1 MMRWIVGS
9 SLKLRFLVGLVAVAL
24 LLLGF
29 VQLRGMP
36 VETLPE
42 FNPPM
47 VEIQTEALGLSGAEV
62 EQLVTVPLEQDLLN
76 GVAWLER
83 IRSESVP
90 GLSRIELIFQPGT
103 DVLKARQLVQE
114 RLIQAPGGIPNVSKA
129 PVVLQPLSSTSRV
142 MMIGLSSRDLSLID
156 MSVLARW
163 KLRPRLMGVP
173 GVANVAIWGQ
183 QERQLQV
190 QVDPEK
196 LRERG
201 VALDQ
206 VLQTTANALWV
217 SPLSFT
223 EASTPGTGG
232 FIDTSNQRLGIQHIL
247 PIMTAKDLAQVAVED
262 TGGRVLRL
270 ADVSRV
276 VEDHQPLI
284 GGAVASGGPSLMLVV
299 EKFPGANSLEVT
311 REVEA
316 ALDEMRPGLA
326 GITIDTGVYRP
337 ASFLEAATRELAVAL
352 LVGLVLMVAL
362 LGAAYLDWRVALIA
376 LVTIPLSLVT
386 AALVLYHRGATF
398 NSMVLAGLVIALG
411 VVVDD
416 TIVDTDNLRRR
427 LQQHARLGEM
437 GSESTM
443 AAFLRASL
451 EVRGPLLYATLMVV
465 VAAVPVL
472 FLQGVTG
479 SFVRPLGVSYLLAI
493 LASMAVALVVTP
505 ALTLLVFGGV
515 PLERR
520 RPPLLRWLQ
529 RGCAA
534 VLTRLIFRFRL
545 AYVGI
550 GVIAL
555 AGLAVLPQLN
565 GRPMLPAAQDRNL
578 LIHWDAAPG
587 MSRPEMDRITGR
599 AARELRTVPGVRDV
613 GAHLGRAVTSD
624 QVVDVNSAELW
635 VSIDPRADLPR
646 AVAAVRQVVNGY
658 PGLAHSL
665 VAYPEERIRQLR
677 TGENEPVVVRVYGE
691 NLQVL
696 RAKADE
702 VARALAGVR
711 GVVAPHVDG
720 QSTQP
725 TVEIE
730 TNLAAAQR
738 HAIKPGDVR
747 RAAATL
753 LSGVTVGNLFEE
765 QKVFDVVVWGEP
777 AVRHSLTSIRDML
790 IDTPAG
796 GRVRLGD
803 VATVRIA
810 PNPTAIQH
818 DAVSRYV
825 DVVAEVRGR
834 SLGAVTH
841 DVEQRVR
848 SIQFPL
854 EHHAEVLGA
863 SAERHEGRL
872 RLLSIAVAAAIGIL
886 LLLQAAFGS
895 WRLAA
900 LVFLTLPLALVG
912 GGLAAIAL
920 TRGEMTS
927 LGSFAGFFAVLAIA
941 VRNGVLLLRHYQGLE
956 QEGEEFGAGLVLR
969 GAEDR
974 AAPVALTALTV
985 AVGLLPL
992 LWFGGI
998 GGLDMVR
1005 PLAAV
1010 LLGGL
1015 VTSTVVGLVLL
1026 PFLYLQ
1032 FAPRRR
1038 PDSSDP
1044 QPQLSS
1050 TSR

>member
-9 SLKLRFLVGLVAVAL
+9 SLKLRFLVVLVAVAL

-47 VEIQTEALGLSGAEV
+47 VEIQTEALGLSAAEV

-76 GVAWLER
+76 GVAWLDR

-142 MMIGLSSRDLSLID
+142 IMIGLSSKNLSLID

-163 KLRPRLMGVP
+163 KIRPRLMGVS

-190 QVDPEK
+190 QVNPER

-201 VALDQ
+201 VTLDQ
-206 VLQTTANALWV
+206 VVQTTANALWV

-276 VEDHQPLI
+276 VEDNQPLI
-284 GGAVASGGPSLMLVV
+284 GAAVAGGGPSLMLVV
-299 EKFPGANSLEVT
+299 EKFPGANTLEVT
-311 REVEA
+311 RQVEA

-337 ASFLEAATRELAVAL
+337 ASFLEAATHQLAVAL
-352 LVGLVLMVAL
+352 LVGLILMVAL
-362 LGAAYLDWRVALIA
+362 LGGAYLSWRVALIS
-376 LVTIPLSLVT
+376 LVTIPLSLLT
-386 AALVLYHRGATF
+386 AALVLYHRGATI

-416 TIVDTDNLRRR
+416 TIVEVDNLRRR
-427 LQQHARLGEM
+427 LGQSRQLGEADN
-437 GSESTM
+437 ESTV
-443 AAFLRASL
+443 AAIVRASL
-451 EVRGPLLYATLMVV
+451 EVRGPMLYATLMVA
-465 VAAVPVL
+465 VATVPVF

-479 SFVRPLGVSYLLAI
+479 SFVRPLGVSYLLAV
-493 LASMAVALVVTP
+493 LASMAVALAVTP
-505 ALTLLVFGGV
+505 ALALLLLARA
-515 PLERR
+515 PLARR
-520 RPPLLRWLQ
+520 QPPLLRWLQ

-534 VLTRLIFRFRL
+534 ALTRLIFRPRL
-545 AYVGI
+545 AYVAI

-555 AGLAVLPQLN
+555 AGLAVLPQLG
-565 GRPMLPAAQDRNL
+565 GRPMLPAAQDRDL

-599 AARELRTVPGVRDV
+599 AALELRSVPGVRDV

-624 QVVDVNSAELW
+624 QVVNVNSGELW

-646 AVAAVRQVVNGY
+646 TVAAVSRVLNGY

-665 VAYPEERIRQLR
+665 ATYPEERIRRLQS
-677 TGENEPVVVRVYGE
+677 GEDEPVVVRVYGE

-696 RAKADE
+696 QAKAQE
-702 VARALAGVR
+702 VARAIAGVR
-711 GVVAPHVDG
+711 GVVAPHVNA
-720 QSTQP
+720 QSTEP

-738 HAIKPGDVR
+738 HRIKPGDVR

-753 LSGVTVGNLFEE
+753 LSGITVGNLFEE

-777 AVRHSLTSIRDML
+777 SVRHSLTSIQDML

-803 VATVRIA
+803 VATVRIQ
-810 PNPTAIQH
+810 PNPTAIRH

-825 DVVAEVRGR
+825 DVVAGIHGR

-848 SIQFPL
+848 DIQFPL
-854 EHHAEVLGA
+854 EHHAEVLRA
-863 SAERHEGRL
+863 SAERHEARL
-872 RLLSIAVAAAIGIL
+872 QVLSIAVAAAVGIL

-895 WRLAA
+895 WRLAT

-912 GGLAAIAL
+912 GGLAALAF
-920 TRGEMTS
+920 TRGGMTS
-927 LGSFAGFFAVLAIA
+927 LGSIAGFLAVLAIA
-941 VRNGVLLLRHYQGLE
+941 LRNGVLLIRQYQDLE
-956 QEGEEFGAGLVLR
+956 QGGEEFGAGLVLR
-969 GAEDR
+969 GAEQR

-985 AVGLLPL
+985 ALGLLPL

-998 GGLDMVR
+998 GGLDVVR

-1015 VTSTVVGLVLL
+1015 VTSTAVGLVVL

-1038 PDSSDP
+1038 TDPSDL

-1050 TSR
+1050 TP

>member
-9 SLKLRFLVGLVAVAL
+9 SLKLRFLVVLVAVAL

-47 VEIQTEALGLSGAEV
+47 VEIQTEALGLSAAEV

-76 GVAWLER
+76 GVAFLDQ
-83 IRSESVP
+83 IRSQSLP

-142 MMIGLSSRDLSLID
+142 IMIGLSSKNLSLID

-163 KLRPRLMGVP
+163 KIRPRLMGVS

-190 QVDPEK
+190 QVNPER

-201 VALDQ
+201 VTLDQ
-206 VLQTTANALWV
+206 VVQTTANALWV

-276 VEDHQPLI
+276 VEDNQPLI
-284 GGAVASGGPSLMLVV
+284 GAAVAGGGPSLMLVV
-299 EKFPGANSLEVT
+299 EKFPGANTLEVT
-311 REVEA
+311 RQVEA

-337 ASFLEAATRELAVAL
+337 ASFLEAATHQLAVAL
-352 LVGLVLMVAL
+352 LVGLILMVAL
-362 LGAAYLDWRVALIA
+362 LGGAYLSWRVALIS
-376 LVTIPLSLVT
+376 LITIPLSLLT
-386 AALVLYHRGATF
+386 AALVLYHRGATI

-416 TIVDTDNLRRR
+416 TIVEVDNLRRR
-427 LQQHARLGEM
+427 LGQSRQLGEADN
-437 GSESTM
+437 ESTV
-443 AAFLRASL
+443 AAIVRASL
-451 EVRGPLLYATLMVV
+451 EVRGPMLYATLMVA
-465 VAAVPVL
+465 VATVPVF

-479 SFVRPLGVSYLLAI
+479 SFVRPLGVSYLLAV
-493 LASMAVALVVTP
+493 LASMAVALAVTP
-505 ALTLLVFGGV
+505 ALALLLLARA
-515 PLERR
+515 PLARR
-520 RPPLLRWLQ
+520 QPPLLRWLQ

-534 VLTRLIFRFRL
+534 ALTRLIFRPRL
-545 AYVGI
+545 AYVAI

-555 AGLAVLPQLN
+555 AGLAVLPQLG
-565 GRPMLPAAQDRNL
+565 GRPMLPAAQDRDL

-599 AARELRTVPGVRDV
+599 AALELRSVPGVRDV

-624 QVVDVNSAELW
+624 QVVNVNSGELW

-646 AVAAVRQVVNGY
+646 TVAAVSRVLNGY

-665 VAYPEERIRQLR
+665 ATYPEERIRRLQS
-677 TGENEPVVVRVYGE
+677 GEDEPVVVRVYGE

-696 RAKADE
+696 QAKAQE
-702 VARALAGVR
+702 VARAIAGVR
-711 GVVAPHVDG
+711 GVVAPHVNA
-720 QSTQP
+720 QSTEP

-738 HAIKPGDVR
+738 HRIKPGDVR

-753 LSGVTVGNLFEE
+753 LSGITVGNLYEE

-777 AVRHSLTSIRDML
+777 SVRHSLTSIQDML

-803 VATVRIA
+803 VATVRIR
-810 PNPTAIQH
+810 PNPTAIRH

-825 DVVAEVRGR
+825 DVVAGIRGR

-848 SIQFPL
+848 DIQFPL
-854 EHHAEVLGA
+854 EHHAEVLRA
-863 SAERHEGRL
+863 SADRHEARL
-872 RLLSIAVAAAIGIL
+872 QVLSIAVAAAVGIL

-895 WRLAA
+895 WRLAT

-912 GGLAAIAL
+912 GGLAALAF
-920 TRGEMTS
+920 TRGGMTS
-927 LGSFAGFFAVLAIA
+927 LGSLAGFLAVLAIA
-941 VRNGVLLLRHYQGLE
+941 LRNGVLLIRQYQDLE
-956 QEGEEFGAGLVLR
+956 QGGEEFGAGLVLR
-969 GAEDR
+969 GAEQR

-985 AVGLLPL
+985 ALGLLPL

-998 GGLDMVR
+998 GGLDVVR

-1015 VTSTVVGLVLL
+1015 VTSTAVGLVVL

-1038 PDSSDP
+1038 TDPSDL

-1050 TSR
+1050 TP

>member
-9 SLKLRFLVGLVAVAL
+9 SLKLRFLVVLVAVAL

-47 VEIQTEALGLSGAEV
+47 VEIQTEALGLSAAEV

-76 GVAWLER
+76 GVAWLDR

-142 MMIGLSSRDLSLID
+142 IMIGLSSKNLSLID

-163 KLRPRLMGVP
+163 KIRPRLMGVS

-190 QVDPEK
+190 QVNPER

-201 VALDQ
+201 VTLDQ
-206 VLQTTANALWV
+206 VVQTTANALWV

-276 VEDHQPLI
+276 VEDNQPLI
-284 GGAVASGGPSLMLVV
+284 GAAVAGGGPSLMLVV
-299 EKFPGANSLEVT
+299 EKFPGANTLEVT
-311 REVEA
+311 RQVEA

-337 ASFLEAATRELAVAL
+337 ASFLEAATHQLAVAL
-352 LVGLVLMVAL
+352 LVGLILMVAL
-362 LGAAYLDWRVALIA
+362 LGGAYLSWRVALIS
-376 LVTIPLSLVT
+376 LVTIPLSLLT
-386 AALVLYHRGATF
+386 AALVLYHRGATI

-416 TIVDTDNLRRR
+416 TIVEVDNLRRR
-427 LQQHARLGEM
+427 LGQSRQLGEADN
-437 GSESTM
+437 ESTV
-443 AAFLRASL
+443 AAIVRASL
-451 EVRGPLLYATLMVV
+451 EVRGPMLYATLMVA
-465 VAAVPVL
+465 VATVPVF

-479 SFVRPLGVSYLLAI
+479 SFVRPLGVSYLLAV
-493 LASMAVALVVTP
+493 LASMAVALTVTP
-505 ALTLLVFGGV
+505 ALALLLLARA
-515 PLERR
+515 PLARR
-520 RPPLLRWLQ
+520 QPPLLRWLQ

-534 VLTRLIFRFRL
+534 ALTRLIFRPRL
-545 AYVGI
+545 AYVAI

-555 AGLAVLPQLN
+555 AGLAVLPQLG
-565 GRPMLPAAQDRNL
+565 GRPMLPAAQDRDL

-599 AARELRTVPGVRDV
+599 AALELRSVPGVRDV

-624 QVVDVNSAELW
+624 QVVNVNSGELW

-646 AVAAVRQVVNGY
+646 TVAAVSRVLNGY

-665 VAYPEERIRQLR
+665 ATYPEERIRRLQS
-677 TGENEPVVVRVYGE
+677 GEDEPVVVRVYGE

-696 RAKADE
+696 QAKAQE
-702 VARALAGVR
+702 VARAIAGVR
-711 GVVAPHVDG
+711 GVVAPHVNA
-720 QSTQP
+720 QSTEP

-738 HAIKPGDVR
+738 HRIKPGDVR

-753 LSGVTVGNLFEE
+753 LSGITVGNLFEE

-777 AVRHSLTSIRDML
+777 SVRHSLTSIQDML

-803 VATVRIA
+803 VATVRIR
-810 PNPTAIQH
+810 PNPTAIRH

-825 DVVAEVRGR
+825 DVVAGIRGR

-848 SIQFPL
+848 DIQFPL
-854 EHHAEVLGA
+854 EHHAEVLRA
-863 SAERHEGRL
+863 SAERHEARL
-872 RLLSIAVAAAIGIL
+872 QVLSIAVAAAVGIL

-895 WRLAA
+895 WRLAT

-912 GGLAAIAL
+912 GGLAALAF
-920 TRGEMTS
+920 TRGGMTS
-927 LGSFAGFFAVLAIA
+927 LGSIAGFLAVLAIA
-941 VRNGVLLLRHYQGLE
+941 LRNGVLLIRQYQDLE
-956 QEGEEFGAGLVLR
+956 QGGEEFGAGLVLR
-969 GAEDR
+969 GAEQR

-985 AVGLLPL
+985 ALGLLPL

-998 GGLDMVR
+998 GGLDVVR

-1015 VTSTVVGLVLL
+1015 VTSTAVGLVVL

-1038 PDSSDP
+1038 TDPSDL

-1050 TSR
+1050 TP

>member
-9 SLKLRFLVGLVAVAL
+9 SLKLRFLVVLVAVAL

-29 VQLRGMP
+29 VQPRRMP

-47 VEIQTEALGLSGAEV
+47 VEIQTEALGLSAAEV

-76 GVAWLER
+76 GVAWLDR
-83 IRSESVP
+83 IRSESIP

-142 MMIGLSSRDLSLID
+142 MMIGLSSKDLSLID

-163 KLRPRLMGVP
+163 KIRPRLMGVP

-190 QVDPEK
+190 QVNPER

-201 VALDQ
+201 VTLDQ
-206 VLQTTANALWV
+206 VVQTTANALWV

-232 FIDTSNQRLGIQHIL
+232 FIDTSNQRLGIQHVL
-247 PIMTAKDLAQVAVED
+247 PILTAKDLAQVAVED

-284 GGAVASGGPSLMLVV
+284 GAAVAGGGPSLMLVV
-299 EKFPGANSLEVT
+299 EKFPGTNTLEVT
-311 REVEA
+311 RQVEA

-337 ASFLEAATRELAVAL
+337 ASFLEAATHQLAVAL
-352 LVGLVLMVAL
+352 LVGLILMVVL
-362 LGAAYLDWRVALIA
+362 LGGAYLSWRVALIS
-376 LVTIPLSLVT
+376 LVTISLSLLT
-386 AALVLYHRGATF
+386 AALVLYHRGATI
-398 NSMVLAGLVIALG
+398 NSMVLAGLVIALS

-416 TIVDTDNLRRR
+416 TIVEVDNLRRR
-427 LQQHARLGEM
+427 LGQRRQLGEADN
-437 GSESTM
+437 EST
-443 AAFLRASL
+443 AAAILRASL
-451 EVRGPLLYATLMVV
+451 EVRGSMLYATLMVA
-465 VAAVPVL
+465 VATVPVF

-479 SFVRPLGVSYLLAI
+479 SFVRPLGVSYLLAVV
-493 LASMAVALVVTP
+493 ASMAVALAVTP
-505 ALTLLVFGGV
+505 ALALLLLARA
-515 PLERR
+515 PLARR
-520 RPPLLRWLQ
+520 QPPVLRWLQ

-534 VLTRLIFRFRL
+534 ALTRLIFRPRL
-545 AYVGI
+545 AYVAI
-550 GVIAL
+550 GVIGL
-555 AGLAVLPQLN
+555 AGLAVLPQLG
-565 GRPMLPAAQDRNL
+565 GRPMLPAAQDRDL

-599 AARELRTVPGVRDV
+599 AALELRSVPGVRDV
-613 GAHLGRAVTSD
+613 GAHLGRAITSD
-624 QVVDVNSAELW
+624 QVVNVNSAELW

-646 AVAAVRQVVNGY
+646 TVAAARHVLNGY

-665 VAYPEERIRQLR
+665 VAYPEERIGQLR
-677 TGENEPVVVRVYGE
+677 SGEDEPVVVRVYGE

-696 RAKADE
+696 QAKAQE
-702 VARALAGVR
+702 VARAIAGVR
-711 GVVAPHVDG
+711 GVVAPHVNA
-720 QSTQP
+720 QSIEP

-738 HAIKPGDVR
+738 HGIKPGDVR

-777 AVRHSLTSIRDML
+777 SVRHSLTSIQDML

-803 VATVRIA
+803 VATVRIR
-810 PNPTAIQH
+810 PNPTAIRH

-825 DVVAEVRGR
+825 DVVAGIRGR

-848 SIQFPL
+848 GIQFPL

-863 SAERHEGRL
+863 SAERHEARL
-872 RLLSIAVAAAIGIL
+872 RVLSVAVAAAVGIL

-895 WRLAA
+895 WRLAT

-912 GGLAAIAL
+912 GGLAALAF
-920 TRGEMTS
+920 TRGGMTS
-927 LGSFAGFFAVLAIA
+927 LGSIAGFLAVLAIA
-941 VRNGVLLLRHYQGLE
+941 LRNGVLLIRHNQGLE

-969 GAEDR
+969 GAEER

-985 AVGLLPL
+985 ALGLLPL

-998 GGLDMVR
+998 GGLDVVR

-1015 VTSTVVGLVLL
+1015 VTSTVVGLVVL

-1038 PDSSDP
+1038 TDPSDL

-1050 TSR
+1050 TP

>member
-9 SLKLRFLVGLVAVAL
+9 SLKLRFLVVLVAVAL

-47 VEIQTEALGLSGAEV
+47 VEIQTEALGLSAAEV

-76 GVAWLER
+76 GVAWLDR

-142 MMIGLSSRDLSLID
+142 VMIGLSSKDLSLID

-163 KLRPRLMGVP
+163 KIRPRLMGVP

-190 QVDPEK
+190 QVNPER

-201 VALDQ
+201 VTLDQ
-206 VLQTTANALWV
+206 VVQTTANALWV

-284 GGAVASGGPSLMLVV
+284 GAAVAGGGPSLMLVV
-299 EKFPGANSLEVT
+299 EKFPGANTLEVT
-311 REVEA
+311 RQVEA

-337 ASFLEAATRELAVAL
+337 ASFLEAATHQLAVAL
-352 LVGLVLMVAL
+352 LVGLILMVAL
-362 LGAAYLDWRVALIA
+362 LGAAYLSWRVALIS
-376 LVTIPLSLVT
+376 LVTIPLSLLT
-386 AALVLYHRGATF
+386 AALVLYHRGATI

-416 TIVDTDNLRRR
+416 TIVEVDNLRRR
-427 LQQHARLGEM
+427 LGQRRQLGEADN
-437 GSESTM
+437 ESTV
-443 AAFLRASL
+443 AAIVRASV
-451 EVRGPLLYATLMVV
+451 EVRGPMLYATLMVA
-465 VAAVPVL
+465 VATVPVF

-479 SFVRPLGVSYLLAI
+479 SFVRPLGVSYLLAV
-493 LASMAVALVVTP
+493 LASMAVALAVTP
-505 ALTLLVFGGV
+505 ALALLLLARA
-515 PLERR
+515 PLARR
-520 RPPLLRWLQ
+520 QPPLLRWLQ
-529 RGCAA
+529 RGWAA
-534 VLTRLIFRFRL
+534 ALTRLIFRPRL
-545 AYVGI
+545 AYVAI

-555 AGLAVLPQLN
+555 AGLAVLPQLG
-565 GRPMLPAAQDRNL
+565 GRPMLPAAQDRDL

-599 AARELRTVPGVRDV
+599 AALELRSVPGVRDV

-624 QVVDVNSAELW
+624 QVVNVNSGELW

-646 AVAAVRQVVNGY
+646 TVAAVSRVLNGY

-665 VAYPEERIRQLR
+665 AAYPEERIKRLQS
-677 TGENEPVVVRVYGE
+677 GEDEPVVVRVYGE

-696 RAKADE
+696 QAKAQE
-702 VARALAGVR
+702 VARAIAGVR
-711 GVVAPHVDG
+711 GVVAPHVNA
-720 QSTQP
+720 QSTEP

-738 HAIKPGDVR
+738 HGIKPGDVR
-747 RAAATL
+747 QAAATL

-777 AVRHSLTSIRDML
+777 SVRHSLTSIQDML

-803 VATVRIA
+803 VATVRIR
-810 PNPTAIQH
+810 PNPTAIGH

-825 DVVAEVRGR
+825 DVVAGIRGR
-834 SLGAVTH
+834 PLGAVTH

-863 SAERHEGRL
+863 SAERHEARL
-872 RLLSIAVAAAIGIL
+872 RLLSIAVAAAVGIL

-895 WRLAA
+895 WRLAT

-912 GGLAAIAL
+912 GGLAALAF
-920 TRGEMTS
+920 TRGGMTS
-927 LGSFAGFFAVLAIA
+927 LGSIAGLLAVLAIA
-941 VRNGVLLLRHYQGLE
+941 LRNGVLLIRHHQDLE

-969 GAEDR
+969 GAEER
-974 AAPVALTALTV
+974 AAPIALTALTV
-985 AVGLLPL
+985 ALGLLPL

-998 GGLDMVR
+998 GGLDVVR

-1015 VTSTVVGLVLL
+1015 LTSTAVGLVVL

-1038 PDSSDP
+1038 TDPSDL
-1044 QPQLSS
+1044 QPRLSS
-1050 TSR
+1050 TPR

>member
-9 SLKLRFLVGLVAVAL
+9 SLKLRFLVVLVAVAL

-47 VEIQTEALGLSGAEV
+47 VEIQTEALGLSAAEV

-76 GVAWLER
+76 GVAWLDR
-83 IRSESVP
+83 IGSESVP

-142 MMIGLSSRDLSLID
+142 IMIGLSSKNLSLID

-163 KLRPRLMGVP
+163 KIRPRLMGIP

-190 QVDPEK
+190 QVNPER

-201 VALDQ
+201 VTLDQ
-206 VLQTTANALWV
+206 VVQTTANALWV

-276 VEDHQPLI
+276 VEDNQPLI
-284 GGAVASGGPSLMLVV
+284 GAAVAGGGPSLMLVV
-299 EKFPGANSLEVT
+299 EKFPGANTLEVT
-311 REVEA
+311 RQVEA

-337 ASFLEAATRELAVAL
+337 ASFLEAATHQLAVAL
-352 LVGLVLMVAL
+352 LVGLILMVAL
-362 LGAAYLDWRVALIA
+362 LGGAYLSWRVALIS
-376 LVTIPLSLVT
+376 LVTIPLSLLT
-386 AALVLYHRGATF
+386 AALVLYHRGATI

-416 TIVDTDNLRRR
+416 TIVEVDNLRRR
-427 LQQHARLGEM
+427 LGQSRQLGEADN
-437 GSESTM
+437 ESTV
-443 AAFLRASL
+443 AAIVRASL
-451 EVRGPLLYATLMVV
+451 EVRGPMLYATLMVA
-465 VAAVPVL
+465 VATVPVF

-479 SFVRPLGVSYLLAI
+479 SFVRPLGVSYLLAV
-493 LASMAVALVVTP
+493 LASMAVALAVTP
-505 ALTLLVFGGV
+505 ALALLLLARA
-515 PLERR
+515 PLARR
-520 RPPLLRWLQ
+520 QPPLLRWLQ

-534 VLTRLIFRFRL
+534 ALTRLIFRPRL
-545 AYVGI
+545 AYVAI

-555 AGLAVLPQLN
+555 AGLAVLPQLG
-565 GRPMLPAAQDRNL
+565 GRPMLPAAQDRDL

-599 AARELRTVPGVRDV
+599 AALELRSVPGVRDV

-624 QVVDVNSAELW
+624 QVVNVNSGELW

-646 AVAAVRQVVNGY
+646 TVAAVSRVLNGY

-665 VAYPEERIRQLR
+665 ATYPEERIRRLQS
-677 TGENEPVVVRVYGE
+677 GEDEPVVVRVYGE

-696 RAKADE
+696 QAKAQE
-702 VARALAGVR
+702 VARAIAGVR
-711 GVVAPHVDG
+711 GVVAPHVNA
-720 QSTQP
+720 QSTEP

-738 HAIKPGDVR
+738 HRIKPGDVR

-753 LSGVTVGNLFEE
+753 LSGITVGNLFEE

-777 AVRHSLTSIRDML
+777 SVRHSLTSIQDML

-803 VATVRIA
+803 VATVRIR
-810 PNPTAIQH
+810 PNPTAIRH

-825 DVVAEVRGR
+825 DVVAGIHGR

-848 SIQFPL
+848 DIQFPL
-854 EHHAEVLGA
+854 EHHAEVLRA
-863 SAERHEGRL
+863 SAERHEARL
-872 RLLSIAVAAAIGIL
+872 QVLSIAVAAAVGIL

-895 WRLAA
+895 WRLAT

-912 GGLAAIAL
+912 GGLAALAF
-920 TRGEMTS
+920 TRGGMTS
-927 LGSFAGFFAVLAIA
+927 LGSIAGFLAVLAIA
-941 VRNGVLLLRHYQGLE
+941 LRNGVLLIRHYQDLE
-956 QEGEEFGAGLVLR
+956 QGGEEFGAGLVLR
-969 GAEDR
+969 GAEQR

-985 AVGLLPL
+985 ALGLLPL

-998 GGLDMVR
+998 GGLDVVR

-1015 VTSTVVGLVLL
+1015 VTSTAVGLVVL

-1038 PDSSDP
+1038 TDPSDL

-1050 TSR
+1050 TP

>member
-9 SLKLRFLVGLVAVAL
+9 SLKLRFLVVLVAVAL

-47 VEIQTEALGLSGAEV
+47 VEIQTEALGLSAAEV

-76 GVAWLER
+76 GVAWLDR

-142 MMIGLSSRDLSLID
+142 IMIGLSSKNLSLID

-163 KLRPRLMGVP
+163 KIRPRLMGVS

-190 QVDPEK
+190 QVNPEK

-201 VALDQ
+201 VTLDQ
-206 VLQTTANALWV
+206 VVQTTANALWV

-276 VEDHQPLI
+276 VEDNQPLI
-284 GGAVASGGPSLMLVV
+284 GAAVAGGGPSLMLVV
-299 EKFPGANSLEVT
+299 EKFPGANTLEVT
-311 REVEA
+311 RQVEA

-337 ASFLEAATRELAVAL
+337 ASFLEAATHQLAVAL
-352 LVGLVLMVAL
+352 LVGLILMVAL
-362 LGAAYLDWRVALIA
+362 LGGAYLSWRVALIS
-376 LVTIPLSLVT
+376 LITIPLSLLT
-386 AALVLYHRGATF
+386 AALVLYHRGATI

-416 TIVDTDNLRRR
+416 TIVEVDNLRRR
-427 LQQHARLGEM
+427 LGQSRQLGEADN
-437 GSESTM
+437 ESTV
-443 AAFLRASL
+443 AAIVRASL
-451 EVRGPLLYATLMVV
+451 EVRGPMLYATLMVA
-465 VAAVPVL
+465 VATVPVF

-479 SFVRPLGVSYLLAI
+479 SFVRPLGVSYLLAV
-493 LASMAVALVVTP
+493 LASMAVALAVTP
-505 ALTLLVFGGV
+505 ALALLLLARA
-515 PLERR
+515 PLARR
-520 RPPLLRWLQ
+520 QPPLLRWLQ

-534 VLTRLIFRFRL
+534 ALTRLIFRPRL
-545 AYVGI
+545 AYVAI

-555 AGLAVLPQLN
+555 AGLAVLPQLG
-565 GRPMLPAAQDRNL
+565 GRPMLPAAQDRDL

-599 AARELRTVPGVRDV
+599 AALELRSVPGVRDV

-624 QVVDVNSAELW
+624 QVVNVNSGELW

-646 AVAAVRQVVNGY
+646 TVAAVSRVLNGY

-665 VAYPEERIRQLR
+665 ATYPEERIRRLQS
-677 TGENEPVVVRVYGE
+677 GEDEPVVVRVYGE

-696 RAKADE
+696 QAKAQE
-702 VARALAGVR
+702 VARAIAGVR
-711 GVVAPHVDG
+711 GVVAPHVNA
-720 QSTQP
+720 QSTEP

-738 HAIKPGDVR
+738 HRIKPGDVR

-753 LSGVTVGNLFEE
+753 LSGITVGNLFEE

-777 AVRHSLTSIRDML
+777 SVRHSLTSIQDML

-803 VATVRIA
+803 VATVRIR
-810 PNPTAIQH
+810 PNPTAIRH

-825 DVVAEVRGR
+825 DVVAGIRGR

-848 SIQFPL
+848 DIQFPL
-854 EHHAEVLGA
+854 EHHAEVLRA
-863 SAERHEGRL
+863 SAERHEARL
-872 RLLSIAVAAAIGIL
+872 QVLSIAVAAAVGIL

-895 WRLAA
+895 WRLAT

-912 GGLAAIAL
+912 GGLAALAF
-920 TRGEMTS
+920 TRGGMTS
-927 LGSFAGFFAVLAIA
+927 LGSIAGFLAVLAIA
-941 VRNGVLLLRHYQGLE
+941 LRNGVLLIRQYQDLE
-956 QEGEEFGAGLVLR
+956 QGGEEFGAGLVLR
-969 GAEDR
+969 GAEQR

-985 AVGLLPL
+985 ALGLLPL

-998 GGLDMVR
+998 GGLDVVR

-1015 VTSTVVGLVLL
+1015 VTSTAVGLVVL

-1038 PDSSDP
+1038 TDPSDL

-1050 TSR
+1050 TP

>member
-9 SLKLRFLVGLVAVAL
+9 SLKLRFLVVLVAVAL

-47 VEIQTEALGLSGAEV
+47 VEIQTEALGLSAAEV

-76 GVAWLER
+76 GVAWLDR

-142 MMIGLSSRDLSLID
+142 IMIGLSSKNLSLID

-163 KLRPRLMGVP
+163 KIRPRLMGIP

-190 QVDPEK
+190 QVNPER

-201 VALDQ
+201 VTLDQ
-206 VLQTTANALWV
+206 VVQTTANALWV

-276 VEDHQPLI
+276 VEDNQPLI
-284 GGAVASGGPSLMLVV
+284 GAAVAGGGPSLMLVV
-299 EKFPGANSLEVT
+299 EKFPGANTLEVT
-311 REVEA
+311 RQVEA

-337 ASFLEAATRELAVAL
+337 ASFLEAATHQLAVAL
-352 LVGLVLMVAL
+352 LVGLILMVAL
-362 LGAAYLDWRVALIA
+362 LGGAYLSWRVALIS
-376 LVTIPLSLVT
+376 LVTIPLSLLT
-386 AALVLYHRGATF
+386 AALVLYHRGATI

-416 TIVDTDNLRRR
+416 TIVEVDNLRRR
-427 LQQHARLGEM
+427 LGQSRQLGEADN
-437 GSESTM
+437 ESTV
-443 AAFLRASL
+443 AAIVRASL
-451 EVRGPLLYATLMVV
+451 EVRGPMLYATLMVA
-465 VAAVPVL
+465 VATVPVF

-479 SFVRPLGVSYLLAI
+479 SFVRPLGVSYLLAV
-493 LASMAVALVVTP
+493 LASMAVALAVTP
-505 ALTLLVFGGV
+505 ALALLLLARA
-515 PLERR
+515 PLARR
-520 RPPLLRWLQ
+520 QPPLLRWLQ

-534 VLTRLIFRFRL
+534 ALTRLIFRPRL
-545 AYVGI
+545 AYVAI
-550 GVIAL
+550 SVIAL
-555 AGLAVLPQLN
+555 AGLAVLPQLG
-565 GRPMLPAAQDRNL
+565 GRPMLPAAQDRDL

-599 AARELRTVPGVRDV
+599 AALELRSVPGVRDV

-624 QVVDVNSAELW
+624 QVVNVNSGELW

-646 AVAAVRQVVNGY
+646 TVAAVSRVLNGY

-665 VAYPEERIRQLR
+665 ATYPEERIRRLQS
-677 TGENEPVVVRVYGE
+677 GEDEPVVVRVYGE

-696 RAKADE
+696 QAKAQE
-702 VARALAGVR
+702 VARAIAGVR
-711 GVVAPHVDG
+711 GVVAPHVNA
-720 QSTQP
+720 QSTEP

-738 HAIKPGDVR
+738 HRIKPGDVR

-753 LSGVTVGNLFEE
+753 LSGITVGNLFEE

-777 AVRHSLTSIRDML
+777 SVRHSLTSIQDML

-803 VATVRIA
+803 VATVRIQ
-810 PNPTAIQH
+810 PNPTAIRH

-825 DVVAEVRGR
+825 DVVAGIRGR

-848 SIQFPL
+848 DIQFPL
-854 EHHAEVLGA
+854 EHHAEVLRA
-863 SAERHEGRL
+863 SAERHEARL
-872 RLLSIAVAAAIGIL
+872 QVLSIAVAAAVGIL

-895 WRLAA
+895 WRLAT

-912 GGLAAIAL
+912 GGLAALAF
-920 TRGEMTS
+920 TRGGMTS
-927 LGSFAGFFAVLAIA
+927 LGSIAGFLAVLAIA
-941 VRNGVLLLRHYQGLE
+941 LRNGVLLIRQYQDLE
-956 QEGEEFGAGLVLR
+956 QGGEEFGAGLVLR
-969 GAEDR
+969 GAEQR

-985 AVGLLPL
+985 ALGLLPL

-998 GGLDMVR
+998 GGLDVVR

-1015 VTSTVVGLVLL
+1015 VTSTAVGLVVL

-1038 PDSSDP
+1038 TDPSDL

-1050 TSR
+1050 TP

>member
-9 SLKLRFLVGLVAVAL
+9 SLKLRFLVVLVAVAL

-47 VEIQTEALGLSGAEV
+47 VEIQTEALGLSAAEV

-76 GVAWLER
+76 GVAWLDR

-142 MMIGLSSRDLSLID
+142 IMIGLSSKNLSLID

-163 KLRPRLMGVP
+163 KIRPRLMGVS

-190 QVDPEK
+190 QVNPER

-201 VALDQ
+201 VTLDQ
-206 VLQTTANALWV
+206 VVQTTANALWV

-276 VEDHQPLI
+276 VEDNQPLI
-284 GGAVASGGPSLMLVV
+284 GAAVAGGGPSLMLVV
-299 EKFPGANSLEVT
+299 EKFPGANTLEVT
-311 REVEA
+311 RQVEA

-337 ASFLEAATRELAVAL
+337 ASFLEAATHQLAVAL
-352 LVGLVLMVAL
+352 LVGLILMVAL
-362 LGAAYLDWRVALIA
+362 LGGAYLSWRVALIS
-376 LVTIPLSLVT
+376 LITIPLSLLT
-386 AALVLYHRGATF
+386 AALVLYHRGATI

-416 TIVDTDNLRRR
+416 TIVEVDNLRRR
-427 LQQHARLGEM
+427 LGQSRQLGEADN
-437 GSESTM
+437 ESTV
-443 AAFLRASL
+443 AAIVRASL
-451 EVRGPLLYATLMVV
+451 EVRGPMLYATLMVA
-465 VAAVPVL
+465 VATVPVF

-479 SFVRPLGVSYLLAI
+479 SFVRPLGVSYLLAV
-493 LASMAVALVVTP
+493 LASMAVALTVTP
-505 ALTLLVFGGV
+505 ALALLLLARA
-515 PLERR
+515 PLARR
-520 RPPLLRWLQ
+520 QPPLLRWLQ

-534 VLTRLIFRFRL
+534 ALTRLIFRPRL
-545 AYVGI
+545 AYVAI
-550 GVIAL
+550 SVIAL
-555 AGLAVLPQLN
+555 AGLAVLPQLG
-565 GRPMLPAAQDRNL
+565 GRPMLPAAQDRDL

-599 AARELRTVPGVRDV
+599 AALELRSVPGVRDV

-624 QVVDVNSAELW
+624 QVVNVNSGELW

-646 AVAAVRQVVNGY
+646 TVAAVSRVLNGY

-665 VAYPEERIRQLR
+665 ATYPEERIRRLQS
-677 TGENEPVVVRVYGE
+677 GEDEPVVVRVYGE

-696 RAKADE
+696 QAKAQE
-702 VARALAGVR
+702 VARAIAGVR
-711 GVVAPHVDG
+711 GVVAPHVNA
-720 QSTQP
+720 QSTEP

-738 HAIKPGDVR
+738 HRIKPGDVR

-753 LSGVTVGNLFEE
+753 LSGITVGNLFEE

-777 AVRHSLTSIRDML
+777 SVRHSLTSIQDML

-803 VATVRIA
+803 VATVRIR
-810 PNPTAIQH
+810 PNPTAIRH

-825 DVVAEVRGR
+825 DVVAGIRGR

-848 SIQFPL
+848 DIQFPL
-854 EHHAEVLGA
+854 EHHAEVLRA
-863 SAERHEGRL
+863 SAERHEARL
-872 RLLSIAVAAAIGIL
+872 QVLSIAVAAAVGIL

-895 WRLAA
+895 WRLAT

-912 GGLAAIAL
+912 GGLAALAF
-920 TRGEMTS
+920 TRGGMTS
-927 LGSFAGFFAVLAIA
+927 LGSIAGFLAVLAIA
-941 VRNGVLLLRHYQGLE
+941 LRNGVLLIRQYQDLE
-956 QEGEEFGAGLVLR
+956 QGGEEFGAGLVLR
-969 GAEDR
+969 GAEQR

-985 AVGLLPL
+985 ALGLLPL

-998 GGLDMVR
+998 GGLDVVR

-1015 VTSTVVGLVLL
+1015 VTSTAVGLVVL

-1038 PDSSDP
+1038 TDPSDL

-1050 TSR
+1050 TP

>member
-9 SLKLRFLVGLVAVAL
+9 SLKLRFLVVLVAVAL

-47 VEIQTEALGLSGAEV
+47 VEIQTEALGLSAAEV

-76 GVAWLER
+76 GVAWLDR

-142 MMIGLSSRDLSLID
+142 IMIGLSSKNLSLID

-163 KLRPRLMGVP
+163 KIRPRLMGVS

-190 QVDPEK
+190 QVNPER

-201 VALDQ
+201 VTLDQ
-206 VLQTTANALWV
+206 VVQTTANALWV

-276 VEDHQPLI
+276 VEDNQPLI
-284 GGAVASGGPSLMLVV
+284 GAAVAGGGPSLMLVV
-299 EKFPGANSLEVT
+299 EKFPGANTLEVT
-311 REVEA
+311 RQVEA

-337 ASFLEAATRELAVAL
+337 ASFLEAATHQLAVAL
-352 LVGLVLMVAL
+352 LVGLILMVAL
-362 LGAAYLDWRVALIA
+362 LGGAYLSWRVALIS
-376 LVTIPLSLVT
+376 LITIPLSLLT
-386 AALVLYHRGATF
+386 AALVLYHRGATI

-416 TIVDTDNLRRR
+416 TIVEVDNLRRR
-427 LQQHARLGEM
+427 LGQSRQLGEADN
-437 GSESTM
+437 ESTV
-443 AAFLRASL
+443 AAIVRASL
-451 EVRGPLLYATLMVV
+451 EVRGPMLYATLMVA
-465 VAAVPVL
+465 VATVPVF

-479 SFVRPLGVSYLLAI
+479 SFVRPLGVSYLLAV
-493 LASMAVALVVTP
+493 LASMAVALAVTP
-505 ALTLLVFGGV
+505 ALALLLLARA
-515 PLERR
+515 PLARR
-520 RPPLLRWLQ
+520 QPPLLRWLQ

-534 VLTRLIFRFRL
+534 ALTRLIFRPRL
-545 AYVGI
+545 AYVAI

-555 AGLAVLPQLN
+555 AGLAVLPQLG
-565 GRPMLPAAQDRNL
+565 GRPMLPAAQDRDL

-599 AARELRTVPGVRDV
+599 AALELRSVPGVRDV

-624 QVVDVNSAELW
+624 QVVNVNSGELW

-646 AVAAVRQVVNGY
+646 TVAAVSRVLNGY

-665 VAYPEERIRQLR
+665 ATYPEERIRRLQS
-677 TGENEPVVVRVYGE
+677 GEDEPVVVRVYGE

-696 RAKADE
+696 QAKAQE
-702 VARALAGVR
+702 VARAIAGVR
-711 GVVAPHVDG
+711 GVVAPHVNA
-720 QSTQP
+720 QSTEP

-738 HAIKPGDVR
+738 HRIKPGDVR

-753 LSGVTVGNLFEE
+753 LSGITVGNLFEE

-777 AVRHSLTSIRDML
+777 SVRHSLTSIQDML

-803 VATVRIA
+803 VATVRIR
-810 PNPTAIQH
+810 PNPTAIRH

-825 DVVAEVRGR
+825 DVVAGIRGR

-848 SIQFPL
+848 DIQFPL
-854 EHHAEVLGA
+854 EHHAEVLRA
-863 SAERHEGRL
+863 SAERHEARL
-872 RLLSIAVAAAIGIL
+872 QVLSIAVAAAVGIL

-895 WRLAA
+895 WRLAT

-912 GGLAAIAL
+912 GGLAALAF
-920 TRGEMTS
+920 TRGGMTS
-927 LGSFAGFFAVLAIA
+927 LGSIAGFLAVLAIA
-941 VRNGVLLLRHYQGLE
+941 LRNGVLLIRQYQDLE
-956 QEGEEFGAGLVLR
+956 QGGEEFGAGLVLR
-969 GAEDR
+969 GAEQR

-985 AVGLLPL
+985 ALGLLPL

-998 GGLDMVR
+998 GGLDVVR

-1015 VTSTVVGLVLL
+1015 VTSTAVGLVVL

-1038 PDSSDP
+1038 TDPSDL

-1050 TSR
+1050 TP

>member
-9 SLKLRFLVGLVAVAL
+9 SLKLRFLVVLVAVAL

-47 VEIQTEALGLSGAEV
+47 VEIHTEALGLSAAEV

-76 GVAWLER
+76 GVAWLDR

-129 PVVLQPLSSTSRV
+129 PVVLQPLSSTSRLV
-142 MMIGLSSRDLSLID
+142 MIGLSSKDLSLID

-163 KLRPRLMGVP
+163 KIRPRLMGVP

-190 QVDPEK
+190 QVNPER
-196 LRERG
+196 LREHG
-201 VALDQ
+201 VTLDQ
-206 VLQTTANALWV
+206 VVQTTANALWV

-284 GGAVASGGPSLMLVV
+284 GAAVAGGGPSLMLVV
-299 EKFPGANSLEVT
+299 EKFPGANTLEVT
-311 REVEA
+311 RQVEA

-337 ASFLEAATRELAVAL
+337 ASFLEAATHQLAVAL
-352 LVGLVLMVAL
+352 LVGLILMVAL
-362 LGAAYLDWRVALIA
+362 LGAAYLSWRVALIS
-376 LVTIPLSLVT
+376 LVTTPLSLLT
-386 AALVLYHRGATF
+386 AALVLYHRGATI

-416 TIVDTDNLRRR
+416 TIVEVDNLRRR
-427 LQQHARLGEM
+427 LGQRRQLGEADN
-437 GSESTM
+437 ESTV
-443 AAFLRASL
+443 AAIVRASV
-451 EVRGPLLYATLMVV
+451 EVRGPMLYATPMVA
-465 VAAVPVL
+465 VATVPVF

-479 SFVRPLGVSYLLAI
+479 SFVRPLGVSYLLAV

-505 ALTLLVFGGV
+505 ALALLLLARA
-515 PLERR
+515 PLARR
-520 RPPLLRWLQ
+520 QPPLLRWLQ
-529 RGCAA
+529 RGWAA
-534 VLTRLIFRFRL
+534 ALTRLIFRPRL
-545 AYVGI
+545 AYVAI

-555 AGLAVLPQLN
+555 AGLAVLPQLG
-565 GRPMLPAAQDRNL
+565 GRPMLPAAQDRDL

-599 AARELRTVPGVRDV
+599 AALELRSVPGVRDV

-624 QVVDVNSAELW
+624 QVVNVNSGELW

-646 AVAAVRQVVNGY
+646 TVAAVRRVLNGY

-665 VAYPEERIRQLR
+665 ATYPEERIRRLQS
-677 TGENEPVVVRVYGE
+677 GEDEPVVVRIYGE

-696 RAKADE
+696 QAKAQE
-702 VARALAGVR
+702 VARGIAGVR
-711 GVVAPHVDG
+711 GVVAPHVNA
-720 QSTQP
+720 QSTEP
-725 TVEIE
+725 IVEIE

-738 HAIKPGDVR
+738 HGIKPGDVR

-777 AVRHSLTSIRDML
+777 SVRHSLTSIQDML

-803 VATVRIA
+803 VATVRIR
-810 PNPTAIQH
+810 PNPTAIGH

-825 DVVAEVRGR
+825 DVVAGIRGR

-863 SAERHEGRL
+863 SAQRHEARL
-872 RLLSIAVAAAIGIL
+872 RVLSIAVAAAVGIL

-895 WRLAA
+895 WRLAT

-912 GGLAAIAL
+912 GGLAALAF
-920 TRGEMTS
+920 TRGGMTS
-927 LGSFAGFFAVLAIA
+927 LGSIAGFLAVLAIA
-941 VRNGVLLLRHYQGLE
+941 LRNGVLLIRHYQDLE

-969 GAEDR
+969 GAEER
-974 AAPVALTALTV
+974 AAPIALTALTV
-985 AVGLLPL
+985 ALGLLPL

-998 GGLDMVR
+998 GGLDVVR

-1015 VTSTVVGLVLL
+1015 VTSTAVGLVLL

-1038 PDSSDP
+1038 TDPSDL

-1050 TSR
+1050 TPR

>member
-1 MMRWIVGS
+1 MMRWIIGS
-9 SLKLRFLVGLVAVAL
+9 SLKLRFLVVLVAVAL

-47 VEIQTEALGLSGAEV
+47 VEIQTEALGLSAAEV

-76 GVAWLER
+76 GVAWLDR

-129 PVVLQPLSSTSRV
+129 PVVLQPLSSTSRA
-142 MMIGLSSRDLSLID
+142 MMIGLSSKDLSLID

-163 KLRPRLMGVP
+163 RIRPRLMGVP

-190 QVDPEK
+190 QVNPEK

-201 VALDQ
+201 VTLDQ
-206 VLQTTANALWV
+206 VVQTTANALWV

-262 TGGRVLRL
+262 TSGRVLRL
-270 ADVSRV
+270 ADVSQV

-284 GGAVASGGPSLMLVV
+284 GAAVAGGGPSLMLVV
-299 EKFPGANSLEVT
+299 EKFPGANTLEVT
-311 REVEA
+311 RQVEA
-316 ALDEMRPGLA
+316 ALDEMRPGLT

-337 ASFLEAATRELAVAL
+337 ASFLEVATHDLAVAL
-352 LVGLVLMVAL
+352 LVGLILMVAL
-362 LGAAYLDWRVALIA
+362 LGAAYRSWRVALIG
-376 LVTIPLSLVT
+376 LVTIPLSLLA
-386 AALVLYHRGATF
+386 AALVLYHRGATM

-416 TIVDTDNLRRR
+416 TVVEVDNLRRR
-427 LQQHARLGEM
+427 LGQRQLGETDN
-437 GSESTM
+437 ESTV
-443 AAFLRASL
+443 AAIVRASL
-451 EVRGPLLYATLMVV
+451 EVRGPMLYATLMVA
-465 VAAVPVL
+465 VATVPVF

-479 SFVRPLGVSYLLAI
+479 SFVRPLGVSYLLAV
-493 LASMAVALVVTP
+493 LASMAVALTVTP
-505 ALTLLVFGGV
+505 ALVLLLLLARA
-515 PLERR
+515 PLARR
-520 RPPLLRWLQ
+520 QPPLLRWLQ

-534 VLTRLIFRFRL
+534 ALTRLIFRPRL
-545 AYVGI
+545 AYAAI

-555 AGLAVLPQLN
+555 AGLAVLPQLG
-565 GRPMLPAAQDRNL
+565 GRPMLPAAQDRDL
-578 LIHWDAAPG
+578 LIHWNATPG

-599 AARELRTVPGVRDV
+599 AALELRSIPGVRDV
-613 GAHLGRAVTSD
+613 GAHLGRAITSD
-624 QVVDVNSAELW
+624 QVVNVNSGELW

-646 AVAAVRQVVNGY
+646 TVAAVRRVLNGY

-665 VAYPEERIRQLR
+665 VAYPEERIGQLR
-677 TGENEPVVVRVYGE
+677 SGEDAPIVVRVYGE

-696 RAKADE
+696 QAKAQE
-702 VARALAGVR
+702 VARAIAGVR
-711 GVVAPHVDG
+711 GVVAPQVNA
-720 QSTQP
+720 QSTEP

-738 HAIKPGDVR
+738 HGIKPGDVR

-777 AVRHSLTSIRDML
+777 GVRHSLTSIQDML

-803 VATVRIA
+803 VATVRIR
-810 PNPTAIQH
+810 PDPTAIRH

-825 DVVAEVRGR
+825 DVVAGIRGR

-848 SIQFPL
+848 GIEFPL

-863 SAERHEGRL
+863 SAERHEARL
-872 RLLSIAVAAAIGIL
+872 RVLSIAVATAVGIL

-895 WRLAA
+895 WRLAT
-900 LVFLTLPLALVG
+900 LVFLTLPLSLVG
-912 GGLAAIAL
+912 GGLAALAF
-920 TRGEMTS
+920 TRGGMTS
-927 LGSFAGFFAVLAIA
+927 LGSIAGFLAVLAIA
-941 VRNGVLLLRHYQGLE
+941 LRNGVLLIRHYQGLE
-956 QEGEEFGAGLVLR
+956 QGGEEFGAGLVLR
-969 GAEDR
+969 GAEQR

-985 AVGLLPL
+985 ALGLLPL

-998 GGLDMVR
+998 GGLDVVR

-1015 VTSTVVGLVLL
+1015 VTSTAVGLVVL

-1038 PDSSDP
+1038 TDPSDL

-1050 TSR
+1050 TPK

>member
-9 SLKLRFLVGLVAVAL
+9 SLKLRFLVVLVAVAL

-47 VEIQTEALGLSGAEV
+47 VEIQTEALGLSAAEV

-76 GVAWLER
+76 GVAWLDR

-142 MMIGLSSRDLSLID
+142 IMIGLSSKNLSLID

-163 KLRPRLMGVP
+163 KIRPRLMGVS

-190 QVDPEK
+190 QVNPER

-201 VALDQ
+201 VTLDQ
-206 VLQTTANALWV
+206 VVQTTANALWV

-276 VEDHQPLI
+276 VEDNQPLI
-284 GGAVASGGPSLMLVV
+284 GAAVAGGGPSLMLVV
-299 EKFPGANSLEVT
+299 EKFPGANTLEVT
-311 REVEA
+311 RQVEA

-337 ASFLEAATRELAVAL
+337 ASFLEAATHQLAVAL
-352 LVGLVLMVAL
+352 LVGLILMVAL
-362 LGAAYLDWRVALIA
+362 LGGAYLSWRVALIS
-376 LVTIPLSLVT
+376 LITIPLSLLT
-386 AALVLYHRGATF
+386 AALVLYHRGATI

-416 TIVDTDNLRRR
+416 TIVEVDNLRRR
-427 LQQHARLGEM
+427 LGQSRQLGEADN
-437 GSESTM
+437 ESTV
-443 AAFLRASL
+443 AAIVRASL
-451 EVRGPLLYATLMVV
+451 EVRGPMLYATLMVA
-465 VAAVPVL
+465 VATVPVF

-479 SFVRPLGVSYLLAI
+479 SFVRPLGVSYLLAV
-493 LASMAVALVVTP
+493 LASMAVALAVTP
-505 ALTLLVFGGV
+505 ALALLLLARA
-515 PLERR
+515 PLARR
-520 RPPLLRWLQ
+520 QPPLLRWLQ

-534 VLTRLIFRFRL
+534 ALTRLIFRPRL
-545 AYVGI
+545 AYVAI
-550 GVIAL
+550 SVIAL
-555 AGLAVLPQLN
+555 AGLAVLPQLG
-565 GRPMLPAAQDRNL
+565 GRPMLPAAQDRDL

-599 AARELRTVPGVRDV
+599 AALELRSVPGVRDV

-624 QVVDVNSAELW
+624 QVVNVNSGELW

-646 AVAAVRQVVNGY
+646 TVAAVSRVLNGY

-665 VAYPEERIRQLR
+665 ATYPEERIRRLQS
-677 TGENEPVVVRVYGE
+677 GEDEPVVVRVYGE

-696 RAKADE
+696 QAKAQE
-702 VARALAGVR
+702 VARAIAGVR
-711 GVVAPHVDG
+711 GVVAPHVNA
-720 QSTQP
+720 QSTEP

-738 HAIKPGDVR
+738 HRIKPGDVR

-753 LSGVTVGNLFEE
+753 LSGITVGNLFEE

-777 AVRHSLTSIRDML
+777 SVRHSLTSIQDML

-803 VATVRIA
+803 VATVRIR
-810 PNPTAIQH
+810 PNPTAIRH

-825 DVVAEVRGR
+825 DVVAGIRGR

-848 SIQFPL
+848 DIQFPL
-854 EHHAEVLGA
+854 EHHAEVLRA
-863 SAERHEGRL
+863 SAERHEARL
-872 RLLSIAVAAAIGIL
+872 QVLSIAVAAAVGIL

-895 WRLAA
+895 WRLAT

-912 GGLAAIAL
+912 GGLAALAF
-920 TRGEMTS
+920 TRGGMTS
-927 LGSFAGFFAVLAIA
+927 LGSIAGFLAVLAIA
-941 VRNGVLLLRHYQGLE
+941 LRNGVLLIRHYQDLE
-956 QEGEEFGAGLVLR
+956 QGGEEFGAGLVLR
-969 GAEDR
+969 GAEQR

-985 AVGLLPL
+985 ALGLLPL

-998 GGLDMVR
+998 GGLDVVR

-1015 VTSTVVGLVLL
+1015 VTSTAVGLVVL

-1038 PDSSDP
+1038 TDPSDL

-1050 TSR
+1050 TP

>member
-9 SLKLRFLVGLVAVAL
+9 SLKLRFLVVLVAVAL

-47 VEIQTEALGLSGAEV
+47 VEIQTEALGLSAAEV

-76 GVAWLER
+76 GVAWLDR

-142 MMIGLSSRDLSLID
+142 MMIGLSSKDLSLID

-163 KLRPRLMGVP
+163 KIRPRLMGVP

-190 QVDPEK
+190 QVNPER

-201 VALDQ
+201 VTLDQ
-206 VLQTTANALWV
+206 VVQTTANALWV

-284 GGAVASGGPSLMLVV
+284 GAAVAGGGPSLMLVV
-299 EKFPGANSLEVT
+299 EKFPGANTLEVT
-311 REVEA
+311 RQVEA

-337 ASFLEAATRELAVAL
+337 ASFLQAATHQLAVAL
-352 LVGLVLMVAL
+352 LVGLILMVAL
-362 LGAAYLDWRVALIA
+362 LGAAYLSWRVALIS
-376 LVTIPLSLVT
+376 LVTIPLSLLT
-386 AALVLYHRGATF
+386 AALVLYHRGATI

-416 TIVDTDNLRRR
+416 TIVEVDNLRRR
-427 LQQHARLGEM
+427 LGQRRQLGEADN
-437 GSESTM
+437 ESTV
-443 AAFLRASL
+443 AAIVRASL
-451 EVRGPLLYATLMVV
+451 EVRGPMLYATLMVA
-465 VAAVPVL
+465 VATVPVF

-479 SFVRPLGVSYLLAI
+479 SFVRPLGVSYLLAV
-493 LASMAVALVVTP
+493 LASMAVALAVTP
-505 ALTLLVFGGV
+505 ALALLLLARA
-515 PLERR
+515 PLARR
-520 RPPLLRWLQ
+520 QPPLLRWLQ

-534 VLTRLIFRFRL
+534 ALTRLIFRPRL
-545 AYVGI
+545 AYVAI

-555 AGLAVLPQLN
+555 AGLAVLPQLG
-565 GRPMLPAAQDRNL
+565 GRPMLPAAQDRDL

-599 AARELRTVPGVRDV
+599 AALELRSVPGVRDV
-613 GAHLGRAVTSD
+613 GAHLGRAITSD
-624 QVVDVNSAELW
+624 QVVNVNSGELW

-646 AVAAVRQVVNGY
+646 TVAAVRRVLNGY

-665 VAYPEERIRQLR
+665 ATYPEERIRRLQS
-677 TGENEPVVVRVYGE
+677 GEDEPVVVRVYGE

-696 RAKADE
+696 QAKAQE
-702 VARALAGVR
+702 VARAIAGVR
-711 GVVAPHVDG
+711 GVVAPHVNA
-720 QSTQP
+720 QSTEP

-738 HAIKPGDVR
+738 HGIKPGDVR

-777 AVRHSLTSIRDML
+777 SVRHSLTSIQDML

-803 VATVRIA
+803 VATVRIG
-810 PNPTAIQH
+810 PNPTAIRH

-825 DVVAEVRGR
+825 DVVAGIRGR

-863 SAERHEGRL
+863 SAQRHEARL
-872 RLLSIAVAAAIGIL
+872 RVLSIAVAAAVGIL

-895 WRLAA
+895 WRLAT

-912 GGLAAIAL
+912 GGLAALAF
-920 TRGEMTS
+920 TRGGMTS
-927 LGSFAGFFAVLAIA
+927 LGSIAGFLAVLAIA
-941 VRNGVLLLRHYQGLE
+941 LRNGVLLIRRYQDLE

-969 GAEDR
+969 GAEQR
-974 AAPVALTALTV
+974 AAPIALTALTV
-985 AVGLLPL
+985 ALGLLPL

-998 GGLDMVR
+998 GGLDVVR

-1015 VTSTVVGLVLL
+1015 VTSTAVGLVLL

-1038 PDSSDP
+1038 TNPLDL

-1050 TSR
+1050 TPR